1 MSAAAARV
9 VAGDVIAGI
18 LAGGRGTRMGEGGG
32 AGDVE
37 AVVTKGLLVVGG
49 QRIIDRQLAVLRP
62 RFPEVLIA
70 TNDSAPWAG
79 LGLRAVADREAGA
92 GAGMGT
98 GGRSAGTLGP
108 LAGLD
113 AILAALPDG
122 AAAVVCVAGDMP
134 FLDPALIEH
143 LRDAAPGATALVPRV
158 GGRPDPL
165 LARYARAV
173 APIVAEQLAGGR
185 YAMMGLLARLEARL
199 DVTWIEEPELRALD
213 PELRSLVNVN
223 SPADL
228 ARLDPTPR
236 T

>member
-1 MSAAAARV
+1 MSVAAAGV
-9 VAGDVIAGI
+9 VAAI

-32 AGDVE
+32 AAGDQG
-37 AVVTKGLLVVGG
+37 VVSKGLLVVAG

-70 TNDSAPWAG
+70 ANDPAPWAD
-79 LGLRAVADREAGA
+79 LGLRVVADRAGRA
-92 GAGMGT
+92 
-98 GGRSAGTLGP
+98 LGP

-122 AAAVVCVAGDMP
+122 ADAVVCVAGDMP
-134 FLDPALIEH
+134 FLNPALLEH
-143 LRDAAPGATALVPRV
+143 LRDGARGAPAWVPRV

-165 LARYARAV
+165 LARYARAL
-173 APIVAEQLAGGR
+173 APIVAEQIADGR
-185 YAMMGLLARLEARL
+185 YAMMDLLARLEARR
-199 DVTWIEEPELRALD
+199 DVTWLDESELRAVD

-228 ARLDPTPR
+228 ARLEPSAGS
-236 T
+236 